1 MKELFIVSNDKFYK
15 NKKEFFNSNKNTF
28 TWINCFEKL
37 SQIYLIA
44 RISKKKLSFKS
55 RIRKMK
61 ILTFFDL
68 FGIKEKI
75 RTKKILII
83 SLTPFSFFISCF
95 LIILGAKKNNIYLW
109 LVSDGLKEY
118 SIKFGFIGKLFYGI
132 MLFFLKK
139 RVSII
144 TCSISLKKKYKS
156 KLVLP
161 SEITSIWFK
170 NRKLLLKKRD
180 KKKRI
185 NLLYLGRVRKEK
197 GCENLIDLFD
207 KIKLKASLSLVGN
220 DFKYLKKRNY
230 PKNPNIKIFG
240 QVSSERK
247 VINFYDKSDIFIL
260 PSYSEAYPQVIL
272 ESFSRLKP
280 VIIFREINF
289 LKKVF
294 PKGLFC
300 CDRNNKSLE
309 KTIKNIILNY
319 KKIQLKIYKNKLH
332 TFKDF
337 QLQMFNVLSK
347 NN

>member
-1 MKELFIVSNDKFYK
+1 MKEIFIVSNDKFYT
-15 NKKEFFNSNKNTF
+15 NKKDFFNSNKNTF

-37 SQIYLIA
+37 SKIYLIA

-55 RIRKMK
+55 RIRKIK
-61 ILTFFDL
+61 LLTFFDL
-68 FGIKEKI
+68 FSFKEQI
-75 RTKKILII
+75 RAKKILII
-83 SLTPFSFFISCF
+83 SLTPFSFLIGCF
-95 LIILGAKKNNIYLW
+95 LLILGAKKNNIFLW

-118 SIKFGFIGKLFYGI
+118 SIKYGFIGKMFYET

-144 TCSISLKKKYKS
+144 TCSVSLKNKYKA

-170 NRKLLLKKRD
+170 NRKSLFKKRD

-185 NLLYLGRVRKEK
+185 DLLYLGRVRKEK
-197 GCENLIDLFD
+197 GYENLINLFD
-207 KIKLKASLSLVGN
+207 NIKLKSSLSIVGN

-230 PKNPNIKIFG
+230 PINPNIKIFG
-240 QVSSERK
+240 QVSSETK

-280 VIIFREINF
+280 VIMFREINF

-300 CDRNNKSLE
+300 CDRNSESLE
-309 KTIKNIILNY
+309 KTIKNIIFNY
-319 KKIQLKIYKNKLH
+319 KKVQLEIYKSKLH
-332 TFKDF
+332 TLKDF
-337 QLQMFNVLSK
+337 KLQMFNVLKK

>member
-1 MKELFIVSNDKFYK
+1 MKEIFIVSNDKFYT
-15 NKKEFFNSNKNTF
+15 NKKDFFNSNKNTF

-37 SQIYLIA
+37 SKIYLIA

-55 RIRKMK
+55 RIRKIK
-61 ILTFFDL
+61 LLTFFDL
-68 FGIKEKI
+68 FSFKEQI
-75 RTKKILII
+75 RAKKILII
-83 SLTPFSFFISCF
+83 SLTPFSFLIGCF
-95 LIILGAKKNNIYLW
+95 LLILGAKKNNIFLW

-118 SIKFGFIGKLFYGI
+118 SIKYGFIGKMFYET

-144 TCSISLKKKYKS
+144 TCSVSLKNKYKA

-170 NRKLLLKKRD
+170 NRKSLFKKRD

-185 NLLYLGRVRKEK
+185 KLLYLGRVRKEK
-197 GCENLIDLFD
+197 GYENLINLFD
-207 KIKLKASLSLVGN
+207 NIKLKSSLSIVGN
-220 DFKYLKKRNY
+220 DFKYLKKKNY
-230 PKNPNIKIFG
+230 PINTNIKIFG
-240 QVSSERK
+240 QVSSKIK

-280 VIIFREINF
+280 VIMFREINF

-300 CDRNNKSLE
+300 CDRNSKSLE
-309 KTIKNIILNY
+309 KTIKNIIFNY
-319 KKIQLKIYKNKLH
+319 KKVQLEIYKSKLH
-332 TFKDF
+332 TLKDF
-337 QLQMFNVLSK
+337 KLQMFNVLKK

>member
-1 MKELFIVSNDKFYK
+1 MKELFIVSNDKFYI

-37 SQIYLIA
+37 NQIYLIA

-55 RIRKMK
+55 KIRNIKL
-61 ILTFFDL
+61 LTFFDL
-68 FGIKEKI
+68 LNVKKKIK
-75 RTKKILII
+75 TKKILII

-118 SIKFGFIGKLFYGI
+118 SIKYGFFGKLFYGT

-144 TCSISLKKKYKS
+144 TCSISLKKKYKF

-161 SEITSIWFK
+161 SEITDIWFK
-170 NRKLLLKKRD
+170 NGKLLLKKRLN
-180 KKKRI
+180 KKKI
-185 NLLYLGRVRKEK
+185 NFLYLGRVRKEK
-197 GCENLIDLFD
+197 GFENLIDLID
-207 KIKLKASLSLVGN
+207 DIKLKSSLSIVGN

-230 PKNPNIKIFG
+230 PKNPNIKIYG
-240 QVSSERK
+240 QISSVRK

-280 VIIFREINF
+280 VIVFREINF
-289 LKKVF
+289 LKKIF
-294 PKGLFC
+294 PQGLYC
-300 CDRNNKSLE
+300 CDRNNKSFE
-309 KTIKNIILNY
+309 KTVKNIIFDY
-319 KKIQLKIYKNKLH
+319 RRIQLKIYKHKLH
-332 TFKDF
+332 TLKDF
-337 QLQMFNVLSK
+337 QLQMFNVI
-347 NN
+347 NNHQ